1 MPMEIAN
8 QIREQG
14 YVYIGHPGNLTKH
27 LRIVQRKL
35 KIPEFSIHKLRHYFA
50 SVLSENGVPE
60 ADILALGGW
69 ETDYV
74 MKNVYRHSM
83 MSKDEK
89 KKRDA
94 MSQLK
99 GSLF

>member
-1 MPMEIAN
+1 MS
-8 QIREQG
+8 RKKK
-14 YVYIGHPGNLTKH
+14 NLSSQEMKEEKTIISFFFH
-27 LRIVQRKL
+27 
-35 KIPEFSIHKLRHYFA
+35 FFNYFA